1 MLRIIKDSMIHTSQ
15 LHKPSF
21 CFTVWIKF
29 NSKFRTA
36 RTVKRLK
43 ETRVT
48 KSFQII
54 RKRNGS
60 GNFLLLQ
67 WCYAKVSSAK
77 KVEKNPVKSKNIIIT
92 MMCTVL

>member
-54 RKRNGS
+54 RKRSGS
-60 GNFLLLQ
+60 GNFFTFTMALCESEFCQ
-67 WCYAKVSSAK
+67 KGEK
-77 KVEKNPVKSKNIIIT
+77 KPSKI
-92 MMCTVL
+92 